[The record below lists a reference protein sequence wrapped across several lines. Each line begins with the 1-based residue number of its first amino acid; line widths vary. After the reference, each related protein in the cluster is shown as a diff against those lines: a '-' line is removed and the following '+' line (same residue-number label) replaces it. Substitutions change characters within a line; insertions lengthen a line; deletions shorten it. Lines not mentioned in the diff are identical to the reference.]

1 MMFTLVF
8 ALLVAQ
14 AGSSP
19 QAPMKENRAPVPA
32 QLAPTKLQTY
42 PDVDETF
49 AIAAIQGN
57 NAEMDMAELALKR
70 SNADEVKGYAKKMI
84 SEHEGLMDE
93 MTPVLQ
99 RLLAGKT
106 PERLAPADKLAL
118 LHLQSLPPS
127 DFNQM
132 YTMQQIGDHL
142 ASLTAFKTAA
152 DNGTDSQL
160 KELARKWTPTIQA
173 HLELAVDLTKH
184 VGGSSPFASH

>member
-1 MMFTLVF
+1 MMFTLVL
-8 ALLVAQ
+8 ALLMAQ
-14 AGSSP
+14 AGSP
-19 QAPMKENRAPVPA
+19 LPAPMKENRAPV
-32 QLAPTKLQTY
+32 QAPQAPVKLQTY

-49 AIAAIQGN
+49 AIAAIQGD

-84 SEHEGLMDE
+84 SEHEGLMIE

-118 LHLQSLPPS
+118 LHLQSLSPA

-152 DNGTDSQL
+152 ENGTDPQL

-173 HLELAVDLTKH
+173 HLEVAVDLTKH
-184 VGGSSPFASH
+184 VGGSTPFTSH